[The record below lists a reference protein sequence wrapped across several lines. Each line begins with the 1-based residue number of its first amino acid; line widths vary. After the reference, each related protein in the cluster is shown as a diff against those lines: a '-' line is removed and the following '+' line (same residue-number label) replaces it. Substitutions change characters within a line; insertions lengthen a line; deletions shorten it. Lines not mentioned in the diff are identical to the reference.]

1 MPTRAA
7 IDEFLACDRLA
18 VVGVSRDQK
27 GFANQVYRHLRD
39 QGRRMTPV
47 HRQAH
52 ALEGDR
58 CVTSIAEL
66 PDEVEGVLV
75 MVNADAALEVVD
87 ACIER
92 GIRRIWLHQGS
103 GPGAVSDEAV
113 RRCRDA
119 GVLVVD
125 GACPFMFAEPV
136 GFIHR
141 LHRMVSGRKIAQ
153 PA

>member
-27 GFANQVYRHLRD
+27 EFANQVYRHLRD
-39 QGRRMTPV
+39 HGRRMTPV
-47 HRQAH
+47 HREAL

-58 CVTSIAEL
+58 CVPTIADL
-66 PDEVEGVLV
+66 PGDIEGVLV
-75 MVNADAALEVVD
+75 MVKADDAVEVVD

-92 GIRRIWLHQGS
+92 NIPRVWLHRGA
-103 GPGAVSDEAV
+103 GPGAVSEEAV
-113 RRCRDA
+113 RKCEEA
-119 GVLVVD
+119 GVVVVD
-125 GACPFMFAEPV
+125 GACPLMFAEPV
-136 GFIHR
+136 GLIHR

>member
-1 MPTRAA
+1 MPSRAA

-27 GFANQVYRHLRD
+27 AFANQVYRHLRD
-39 QGRRMTPV
+39 QGRHMTPV

-58 CVTSIAEL
+58 CVPSVLEL
-66 PDEVEGVLV
+66 SDEVQGVLV
-75 MVNADAALEVVD
+75 MVNADDALGVVD
-87 ACIER
+87 DCIER
-92 GIRRIWLHQGS
+92 GIRRVWLHRGA
-103 GPGAVSDEAV
+103 GPGAVSEEAV
-113 RRCRDA
+113 RRCREA

-125 GACPFMFAEPV
+125 GACPLMFAEPV
-136 GFIHR
+136 GLIHR
-141 LHRMVSGRKIAQ
+141 FHRMISGRKIAQ